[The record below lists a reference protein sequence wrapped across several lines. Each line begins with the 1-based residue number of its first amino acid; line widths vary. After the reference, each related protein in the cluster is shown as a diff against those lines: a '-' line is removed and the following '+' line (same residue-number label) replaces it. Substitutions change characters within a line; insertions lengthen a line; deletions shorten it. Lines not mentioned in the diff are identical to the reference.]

1 MKRFATAALT
11 LFVLA
16 ACNAPGPAAP
26 ETTEPVAQH
35 WICGREY
42 VNFAWGYQRRGVVLD
57 GDGHVWSYQIKGTPQ
72 SLPNPWQPKDLNKL
86 TAADLSVRYN
96 GAVDTG
102 QRTTADDVAQHMPLI
117 REASATPPTEGRH
130 VGADMG
136 ATVLYCLAR
145 NVPGGSYRQ
154 VLLDQKG
161 DVETSNPSSAAK
173 ELAVWLTHVLGPT
186 SPAG

>member
-102 QRTTADDVAQHMPLI
+102 QRTTGG
-117 REASATPPTEGRH
+117 TTGR
-130 VGADMG
+130 
-136 ATVLYCLAR
+136 R
-145 NVPGGSYRQ
+145 PGGST
-154 VLLDQKG
+154 D
-161 DVETSNPSSAAK
+161 AAGTTMRWDRASHWRMCARIVRCRR
-173 ELAVWLTHVLGPT
+173 LN
-186 SPAG
+186 SP